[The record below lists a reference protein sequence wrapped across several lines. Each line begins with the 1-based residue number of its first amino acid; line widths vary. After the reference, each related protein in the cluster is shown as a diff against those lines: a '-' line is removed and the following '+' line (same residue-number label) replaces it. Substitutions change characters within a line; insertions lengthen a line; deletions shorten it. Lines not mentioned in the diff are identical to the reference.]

1 MRSASSDTIEHMWP
15 FRRRRFRDL
24 VNRQLAIFAHDHAHL
39 VVDARSALVG
49 YGTEQD
55 PSTALEHYGEH
66 DELAEQVEELL
77 DDMYRNFSSTL
88 EPKAAKEYRR
98 EFARRAKSVYG
109 DLLPRLT
116 FDSRE
121 DQLPE

>member
-1 MRSASSDTIEHMWP
+1 MWP
-15 FRRRRFRDL
+15 FHRQSFREVVD
-24 VNRQLAIFAHDHAHL
+24 RQLAIFAQDHSDL
-39 VVDARSALVG
+39 VDQARAALAG
-49 YGTEQD
+49 YHAQADVRAAQEQ
-55 PSTALEHYGEH
+55 YQEH

-88 EPKAAKEYRR
+88 EPAAAKAYRR
-98 EFARRAKSVYG
+98 QFARRAKATYG

-116 FDSRE
+116 FDPPE